1 MHSSVS
7 TKMAVRAL
15 GAAGKYSIAARAM
28 STKSARPMSTMLATA
43 PDDNYPLPIGGPA
56 SWKASDLVNN
66 PNWGIKL
73 SDEELS
79 EIHDALQFSK
89 TCDNRV
95 EFSPKEETDAGSVP
109 VNVTTANFPLKKLAQ
124 RMSAV
129 AEELEHGSGAV
140 MISNMPIDKYSVD
153 ELGVIYL
160 GMSSYLGQV
169 VLQSSSGL
177 RSKSRGFAMPLGYI
191 RAEMTGK
198 TPLDGKQANNYFR
211 LHTDR
216 CDVISLL
223 SIRTASQGGQAR
235 VASAVGIHD
244 AMVERAPHLVP
255 KLYEPIP
262 RIWEGGSG
270 VIALPIWDKLSD
282 GRFTTQISPSYIE
295 NAQFVNGVEKL
306 DSDTI
311 EAIDLIEEIG
321 LEIGHTFLQEPGQL
335 TFLNNHVVYHGRT
348 AWKHD
353 EATDSRDGTDNGRL
367 LLRTWVSPFNS
378 RELPGDGP
386 HGEAYKTMWGETGA
400 GSARGGLE
408 PAMAAG
414 LAAKPPEL
422 IEAYASGRAQYYGM
436 YKRSYDGEDVH
447 FD

>member
-1 MHSSVS
+1 
-7 TKMAVRAL
+7 
-15 GAAGKYSIAARAM
+15 M
-28 STKSARPMSTMLATA
+28 STKSARPMSTMLATS
-43 PDDNYPLPIGGPA
+43 PEDNCPLPIGGPA

-89 TCDNRV
+89 TCENPV

-109 VNVTTANFPLKKLAQ
+109 MNVTTANFPLKKVAQ

-160 GMSSYLGQV
+160 GMSSYLGHI

-177 RSKSRGFAMPLGYI
+177 RSKSRGFAMPLGFI

-235 VASAVGIHD
+235 VASAVAIHD

-270 VIALPIWDKLSD
+270 VIALPIWDKLAD

-306 DSDTI
+306 DADTI

-353 EATDSRDGTDNGRL
+353 ESASSRDGTENGRL

-386 HGEAYKTMWGETGA
+386 YGEAYKTMWGHTA
-400 GSARGGLE
+400 SGSARGGLE

-422 IEAYASGRAQYYGM
+422 VEAYASGRAQYYGM
-436 YKRSYDGEDVH
+436 YKRSYAGEDVH